1 MGRLW
6 IPGSGGGADLDVITA
21 AASDV
26 RKGKVVVDRDGNPL
40 TGTMAEKGAAT
51 YYGQNYDQVIAAN
64 QYLTGNQTIVGDGN
78 LQPWNIKRGVTIFGR
93 AGTFEGWLDL
103 YYNIFLDGNTSGINY
118 NGLYTDY
125 VNVGNT
131 ISFKANAS
139 QNARKGVVFSSPVSF
154 SSYGRLYVRYSSDVS
169 LTVGV
174 VKQGADYGSWEVS
187 TSDSYSI
194 DSNVREVA
202 LDIFGITRR
211 PVVFIGISGYFP
223 TYSAS
228 IHRIILG
235 RPL

>member
-103 YYNIFLDGNTSGINY
+103 YHNIFLDGNTSGINY

-139 QNARKGVVFSSPVSF
+139 QNARKGVVFGSPVSF